1 MPWQQCGWQLYYMWQ
16 SADRRGSKII
26 ERADVE
32 RGASDAVVAF
42 GEAVCAPIM
51 DGLTTAQREFVKAV
65 AVDAPS
71 STAVADI
78 AERCGKSSSWVSKY
92 RASLIKEHVIEADG
106 KGYVRLST
114 PHMAEYLRG
123 SSW

>member
-1 MPWQQCGWQLYYMWQ
+1 MSNEPLQAHGWQ
-16 SADRRGSKII
+16 
-26 ERADVE
+26 
-32 RGASDAVVAF
+32 DAAH
-42 GEAVCAPIM
+42 
-51 DGLTTAQREFVKAV
+51 
-65 AVDAPS
+65 S
-71 STAVADI
+71 
-78 AERCGKSSSWVSKY
+78 VSKY